1 MNRLN
6 ETINESL
13 SFNDSKVDHVKYQQ
27 MIQLVQ
33 HLLNEKR
40 QPPKIEPHYTVKSSH
55 SKILEK
61 VLNRT
66 YGLDKNQSDQQSQTD
81 FDGVFI
87 GKINGVVE
95 AGRLRTENPT
105 MQEHIT
111 ECRGLGLKRNTS
123 LRASHFSKTKSA
135 HGRRATRPRTALR
148 FPHKG
153 SSNVTSMESSYFNLK
168 DFDTLAEMKSTLP
181 GNIQKDSQDFTWY

>member
-6 ETINESL
+6 ETINESM
-13 SFNDSKVDHVKYQQ
+13 SYDENKVDLAKYQQ

-87 GKINGVVE
+87 GKINGIVE
-95 AGRLRTENPT
+95 AGRLKTENPT
-105 MQEHIT
+105 IDRTSEF
-111 ECRGLGLKRNTS
+111 RGLGLKRNTS
-123 LRASHFSKTKSA
+123 LKTSHFSKTKSA
-135 HGRRATRPRTALR
+135 HGRRVNRPKTALR
-148 FPHKG
+148 FPQKH
-153 SSNVTSMESSYFNLK
+153 SSNVTSVESSELYAR

-181 GNIQKDSQDFTWY
+181 RPIQKENQDLIWY